1 MRDRRVYEFG
11 DIRVD
16 LGRMAATRAGDAIPL
31 EPKAFDVLVYLV
43 ERRDRLVTKDELL
56 ETVWA
61 GTFVTPNVLT
71 RAVAQIRKAL
81 GDDAGE
87 ARFIETA
94 AKRGYRF
101 IAPVVVSGG
110 DPNAP
115 SATMTSDAE
124 LVSAGSIMAADAP
137 VVPVPS
143 SAPRS
148 TRRTAVLVAAL
159 VVVVATIAVFVFQR
173 PRAATTGT
181 SEVSLSRLTNRR
193 GFSGTPAF
201 SADGRSLVYSSDA
214 TGALELYLASL
225 TPGGA
230 EVPLTRDGGHNMQP
244 AWSPDGQWIAYHSR
258 KRGGVWTVPAA
269 GGTPQ
274 QVTEFG
280 SDPAWS
286 PDSDT
291 IVFTSDAGGLAAQSN
306 LWTVKRDGSG
316 RKPLTQIGTPAG
328 GHRAPAWSRDGRFVA
343 FLVTRGGWSMQIWIL
358 DVASGAQQLVDKAIN
373 GADPAF
379 APDDRAIVWGGSTE
393 TANGRIFRRAI
404 DDTGRPIGQT
414 EVVLP
419 FDGGIVQ
426 GISIARNGAFA
437 FTTLTPDANL
447 WAVDVGADGHGRD
460 PVRLTDDV
468 ARSTHPDYSA
478 DGRVAYQQVPIGS
491 VSGIWTMKEDGSG
504 KAAFLPGSEAFDP
517 QWDRAGGRML
527 LRRPEGDGAKMAW
540 VDVASRRIT
549 PVDLPV
555 ADMLSTRLS
564 PDATSIA
571 FHQIEQNGRMSVWT
585 TTFDGRRTKIAEDA
599 EAVSYPVWSPDGAWL
614 AVELKRGDS
623 TQTAFVPAAGGP
635 VVQLTDARGQS
646 WPYTWAPDNERI
658 AFAGERDGVW
668 NVYTV
673 SRKTKVVTQLTSFT
687 SPAGYVRYP
696 AWSPTGSRIVFERA
710 QDTSSVW
717 TATLPLYV
725 QR

>member
-1 MRDRRVYEFG
+1 MRDSRVFEFG
-11 DIRVD
+11 DVRVD

-43 ERRDRLVTKDELL
+43 EHRDRLVTKEELL
-56 ETVWA
+56 DAVWT

-81 GDDAGE
+81 GEDAGE
-87 ARFIETA
+87 ARYIETA

-101 IAPVVVSGG
+101 IAPVVVIGG
-110 DPNAP
+110 DSDPVAAAAP
-115 SATMTSDAE
+115 ATPVTAA
-124 LVSAGSIMAADAP
+124 AG
-137 VVPVPS
+137 
-143 SAPRS
+143 RS
-148 TRRTAVLVAAL
+148 TRRTLILVAAL
-159 VVVVATIAVFVFQR
+159 VVVVATMALVLLQR
-173 PRAATTGT
+173 PRETAPSA
-181 SEVSLSRLTNRR
+181 SELRLSRLTNRR

-258 KRGGVWTVPAA
+258 KRGGIWIVPAA
-269 GGTPQ
+269 GGSPQ
-274 QVTEFG
+274 QVTEIG

-286 PDSDT
+286 PDNDT

-306 LWTVKRDGSG
+306 LWIVKRDGSG
-316 RKPLTQIGTPAG
+316 RKPLTQIGMPAG
-328 GHRAPAWSRDGRFVA
+328 GHRAPAWSHDGRFVA

-358 DVASGAQQLVDKAIN
+358 DVASGEQQLLDRAIN

-414 EVVLP
+414 EMVLP

-426 GISIARNGAFA
+426 GISVARNGAFA
-437 FTTLTPDANL
+437 FAALTPDANL
-447 WAVDVGADGHGRD
+447 WAVDIGPDGRGRE
-460 PVRLTDDV
+460 PVRLTDDA
-468 ARSTHPDYSA
+468 ARSTHPECSA
-478 DGRVAYQQVPIGS
+478 DGRIAYQQVPIGS
-491 VSGIWTMKEDGSG
+491 AAAIWTIGEDGTG
-504 KAAFLPGSEAFDP
+504 KSALLPGTEALDP
-517 QWDRAGGRML
+517 QWDRDGERML
-527 LRRPEGDGAKMAW
+527 IRRPASGGAVLAW
-540 VDVASRRIT
+540 VDLATRRAT
-549 PVDLPV
+549 PVDLSIS
-555 ADMLSTRLS
+555 DMLSPRLS
-564 PDATSIA
+564 PDAKTMA
-571 FHQIEQNGRMSVWT
+571 FHRIEADGRTSVWT

-599 EAVSYPVWSPDGAWL
+599 EAVSYPTWSPDAAWL
-614 AVELKRGDS
+614 AVELKRADS
-623 TQTAFVPAAGGP
+623 TQVAVLPASGGP
-635 VVQLTDARGQS
+635 VVALTDVRGQS
-646 WPYTWAPDNERI
+646 WPHTWAPDNERI
-658 AFAGERDGVW
+658 AFAGQREGVW

-673 SRKTKVVTQLTSFT
+673 SRKTRAVTQLTSFA

-696 AWSPTGSRIVFERA
+696 AWCARGSRIVFERA

-717 TATLPLYV
+717 TGTLPAV
-725 QR
+725 IER